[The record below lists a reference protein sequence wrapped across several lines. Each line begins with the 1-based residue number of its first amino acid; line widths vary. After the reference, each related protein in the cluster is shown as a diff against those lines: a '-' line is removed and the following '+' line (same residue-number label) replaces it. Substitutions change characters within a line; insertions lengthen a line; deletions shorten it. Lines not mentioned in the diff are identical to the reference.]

1 MSKWVC
7 CFFFLPGQTHTTR
20 FFKRGTDFTVM
31 NDSNLVTNPDCT
43 PPGRLCDVCAWK
55 RPIYISKMCV
65 RVMQYETRK
74 TASLLLTGKW
84 KVFFLHPV
92 KREVEVSY
100 WTVLPTYPF
109 SNKMFYEILHISQN
123 ESWKRNTYLA
133 LQLLRC
139 DLVCGTPLPNPA
151 ATERFESKALL
162 IYKWDL

>member
-1 MSKWVC
+1 
-7 CFFFLPGQTHTTR
+7 
-20 FFKRGTDFTVM
+20 M

-92 KREVEVSY
+92 RREVEVSY
-100 WTVLPTYPF
+100 WTVLPTPLVIKGFMKYCTYPRM
-109 SNKMFYEILHISQN
+109 KVEKEIPTLHYSCLGVI
-123 ESWKRNTYLA
+123 WCVA
-133 LQLLRC
+133 LRC
-139 DLVCGTPLPNPA
+139 QTLLPRNVSSLRPCSSTSGTFKCSHLQTHAPRA
-151 ATERFESKALL
+151 
-162 IYKWDL
+162 